1 MKKLLLLA
9 LLTASAASAHA
20 ADPQINPYVKDSV
33 GLMNPGMP
41 GQTGTVPAIQP
52 GTMASAQAAP
62 LLEQVPPAFTENRN
76 IFDSL
81 AVVGLSQSHATLRYP
96 MVGAAQTGPTM
107 NPSQGMPGAPG
118 AAAMQSQSFRVLT
131 VKDGDPVWLAG
142 RRYTVKK
149 EGDTV
154 QILSGKG
161 KSAEVVW
168 IGQLEAPRSFTAP
181 PPAESPVGAVTTGAH
196 AMGTVTPGAP
206 QR

>member
-1 MKKLLLLA
+1 MKLLLP
-9 LLTASAASAHA
+9 LLVFFTASAHA
-20 ADPQINPYVKDSV
+20 ADPHTNPYVKDSV
-33 GLMNPGMP
+33 GLMAYPGMP

-96 MVGAAQTGPTM
+96 MVGAQTGPTM
-107 NPSQGMPGAPG
+107 SPNQGMPGAPG
-118 AAAMQSQSFRVLT
+118 VAAMQAQSFRVLT

-161 KSAEVVW
+161 KNAEVVW

-181 PPAESPVGAVTTGAH
+181 PPPESPVSAATTGAH
-196 AMGTVTPGAP
+196 AMGTVTPGAIA
-206 QR
+206 R